1 MPSEEVHGYIRA
13 DSSRVVPY
21 VRRKP
26 RSRRSPSLEELFR
39 YPTRTKL
46 LEVERRAETAYLR
59 AYEAD
64 MRLPTQRGA
73 ERVVKKANA
82 LIEARALLRSY
93 YP

>member
-26 RSRRSPSLEELFR
+26 RSRRSPSFR
-39 YPTRTKL
+39 YPTKTKL
-46 LEVERRAETAYLR
+46 LEVERTVETAYLR
-59 AYEAD
+59 AFEAN
-64 MRLPTQRGA
+64 MRHPTQRRA

-82 LIEARALLRSY
+82 LTEARARSRSY

>member
-1 MPSEEVHGYIRA
+1 MTPSEEVHGYIRA

-26 RSRRSPSLEELFR
+26 RSRRSPSPEELR
-39 YPTRTKL
+39 YPTETKL
-46 LEVERRAETAYLR
+46 LEDERTAETAYLR

>member
-1 MPSEEVHGYIRA
+1 MPNVDGYTTK
-13 DSSRVVPY
+13 
-21 VRRKP
+21 RKP
-26 RSRRSPSLEELFR
+26 HRVRPHFR
-39 YPTRTKL
+39 YPTKTKL
-46 LEVERRAETAYLR
+46 LEDERTAETAYLR

-82 LIEARALLRSY
+82 LIEARARLRSY